1 MFFAN
6 LLAALGIGSA
16 KAGSQACV
24 VWVIDEPECPE
35 SLIK

>member
-6 LLAALGIGSA
+6 LLAALGIGA
-16 KAGSQACV
+16 ANAGSQACL
-24 VWVIDEPECPE
+24 VWIVDEPECPE

>member
-16 KAGSQACV
+16 KAGSQPPCTKV
-24 VWVIDEPECPE
+24 QG
-35 SLIK
+35 LI